1 MKILNR
7 KYAIHTLFESFTKRI
22 RGKCEEQL
30 PEKPLGRFSAFVSV
44 CQRLSA
50 FVGRQ
55 LSYRRPICLWWPT
68 VGRYS
73 VTCR

>member
-7 KYAIHTLFESFTKRI
+7 NDAIHTLFESFTKRNQ
-22 RGKCEEQL
+22 GKCEEQL

-50 FVGRQ
+50 VSCLTDGRYVCGGRQ
-55 LSYRRPICLWWPT
+55 LADTL
-68 VGRYS
+68 
-73 VTCR
+73 